1 MRPSK
6 IIPTRIFHND
16 RDEEAAKADGER
28 YVMKSDNIGACTHSL
43 KKTSKSTLHPAG
55 FPVSADDPNEIL
67 GLTNYDHGT
76 IFQSNLAIALYLLP
90 RTRRKDALHF
100 YNFCHWIDECI
111 DSSTL
116 TLQEKENILKMALQ
130 TLEELKEQR
139 HLDPRLLEEI
149 MQGMQMD
156 LTINRYETFEDLR
169 LYAWRVASA
178 VGLVS
183 AQLFG
188 ASGVNV
194 NNYAEQLG
202 LALQLTNILRDVALD
217 AAMNRIYI
225 PLEDLARFQVT
236 EKEILSSSPSPQATH
251 LFEFEAERALS
262 FFAKARLAWEKMSP
276 CERHLMRPAR
286 LMEAIYRTL
295 LEKMQHDRYDL
306 FHQRYRI
313 GIFQKIILA
322 TQVFFSC

>member
-1 MRPSK
+1 MTPSK
-6 IIPTRIFHND
+6 ITVTRIFDNN
-16 RDEEAAKADGER
+16 RDEEATKAEEAR
-28 YVMKSDNIGACTHSL
+28 HMIKFENIGASTHSP
-43 KKTSKSTLHPAG
+43 KKILRSALHPAG
-55 FPVSADDPNEIL
+55 LTVSADDPNEIL
-67 GLTNYDHGT
+67 GLTHDNHRT

-90 RTRRKDALHF
+90 RARRKDALRF
-100 YNFCHWIDECI
+100 YNLCHSIDECV
-111 DSSTL
+111 DSPTR
-116 TLQEKENILKMALQ
+116 TLQEKENILKTALQ
-130 TLEELKEQR
+130 TLEKLREEC
-139 HLDPRLLEEI
+139 HLDPMLLEQI

-156 LTINRYETFEDLR
+156 LSINRYETFEDLR

-225 PLEDLARFQVT
+225 PLEDLTRFQVT
-236 EKEILSSSPSPQATH
+236 ETEILSSSPSPQATH

-262 FFAKARLAWEKMSP
+262 IFVKARLAWEKMSRE
-276 CERHLMRPAR
+276 ERLLMRPAH
-286 LMEAIYRTL
+286 LMELIYRGL
-295 LEKMQHDRYDL
+295 LKKMQHDRYDL